1 MRNPL
6 FILLVVLFVSCQKKQ
21 PVHSKTDLAKA
32 FGYRLTL
39 AEVLTEMPNNLNAK
53 DSTEFIRSYINE
65 WTKHKLLLNKALFNL
80 SENETDIERVV
91 EKYRED
97 LYIELFVSNLTKQ
110 DLDTVITNRQL
121 DSVYNLHQKMFL
133 TRQPLL
139 QFRYLRLSNKT
150 SSLGLIKKKLKYQ
163 PEYIEKQLEINKN
176 FTKYVNEEG
185 LWFKWSHVLNLNP
198 KLSIYNKTLK
208 PGVVYQTEDD
218 NGIHLIFVQKLVKEK
233 KKAPLRVVL
242 PTIKELILHQRKKAL
257 VNQLEKDLIE
267 QATINKQIEIY

>member
-121 DSVYNLHQKMFL
+121 DSVYN
-133 TRQPLL
+133 
-139 QFRYLRLSNKT
+139 
-150 SSLGLIKKKLKYQ
+150 
-163 PEYIEKQLEINKN
+163 
-176 FTKYVNEEG
+176 
-185 LWFKWSHVLNLNP
+185 
-198 KLSIYNKTLK
+198 
-208 PGVVYQTEDD
+208 
-218 NGIHLIFVQKLVKEK
+218 
-233 KKAPLRVVL
+233 
-242 PTIKELILHQRKKAL
+242 
-257 VNQLEKDLIE
+257 
-267 QATINKQIEIY
+267 